1 MSDDTPISHLAQGH
15 DRPAALL
22 RLSTAI
28 AAADTE
34 TEVCR
39 AVVEGLHDEALGYDF
54 VAVLLVDAASG
65 DRVLV
70 ASRGWAEAPE
80 GLRVAPGEG
89 LSERPL
95 LDGRRHYTPRV
106 TDDTRY
112 LPTRNVGSEVDL
124 PLLINDELIGV
135 LVVESNRPE
144 AFGSVDFEIL
154 EAAAHQAGI
163 ALGRVRL
170 LADAQRRASEEEAL
184 RATMADLSS
193 RLELSQLLRALL
205 DRAVDLLGVSHG
217 ELAIYEPAS
226 EELVIAASHVLAGG
240 DHGGGAGEDTSG
252 TRMKLGE
259 GAMGVAAVRGEPLLI
274 RDYRE
279 WQGRSSQYADVAFTA
294 VMVAPLA
301 IAGRLVGAIAFM
313 DANPDREFGQDDLRL
328 VEMFAPQA
336 AVAID
341 NARLLTAERRR
352 AEEQQALLETMK
364 DLSGEL
370 ELSRVLQG
378 VLERAVGLL
387 HVTGA
392 ELATWDAGRG
402 LLEIVA
408 SHSMGTDAVGTRME
422 PGEGAMGRV
431 AETKESL
438 IIPRYQEWASRS
450 TQYTQSTVQ
459 SVMAAPL
466 LIGSRLVGVIA
477 SVHSDPSRE
486 FGPEDLRLLELFAPQ
501 AAIAIENA
509 RLFTQARQ
517 QKQYFAELVR
527 NSPVAIVTLDGDHA
541 VVDCNPAFETL
552 FGYARDEVLGGQLD
566 DLITTPETRIA
577 AISYTEQALQQRPV
591 KTITQRRRKDGT
603 MVDVEVLGVPV
614 VVDGEPIGLMALY
627 HDITELLEAR
637 EAAEEANRAKSNFL
651 ASMSHE
657 LRTPLNAIIGYSEML
672 EEETTEAGHEVYVP
686 DLEKIESAGKHL
698 LALINEILD
707 LSKIEA
713 GKMELYLETA
723 TVEEIVRE
731 VVTTIR
737 PLAEKN
743 GNELR
748 VEVAAGLG
756 EIVTDVLKTRQIL
769 LNLLSNACKF
779 TDNGTVGLAARR
791 AAEGEPDVVT
801 FEVSDTGIGM
811 TPEQLGRLFEA
822 FSQAEASTTRKFGG
836 TGLGLVISRKFARM
850 MGGDVEVESTA
861 GEGSLF
867 RVVLPGRAVETVLEV
882 PETAQELRE
891 ALEEGTGSGEAG
903 TVLIIDD
910 DPEVHELLRRSLVR
924 EGYRVEGA
932 GDGKTGLELGRSLE
946 PDCIIL
952 DVRMPG
958 MDGWGVL
965 AALKDDAELARV
977 PVVILSMLDD
987 RRLGY
992 ALGAA
997 DYLTKPV
1004 DNDALLRTLARFGTS
1019 PDAPVLIVDDEEDM
1033 RGLLGRTLRK
1043 NGWSVLEAGNGRAA
1057 IDILESDG
1065 DATPQLI
1072 FLDLMMPEMDG
1083 FETAAR
1089 LRDDPRWARIPVVV
1103 LTALDLTD
1111 EQRRRLGGSVDLV
1124 VSKGG
1129 ENLEALLP
1137 ELRRLLRDRSRTP
1150 RMPSV
1155 P

>member
-1 MSDDTPISHLAQGH
+1 MADEGRPAELAAGH

-22 RLSTAI
+22 RLSTGI
-28 AAADTE
+28 AAADSE
-34 TEVCR
+34 TAVCQ

-54 VAVLLVDAASG
+54 VAVLLVDDATG
-65 DRVLV
+65 DRVLM
-70 ASRGWAEAPE
+70 ASRGWAEAPD
-80 GLRVAPGEG
+80 GLRVAPGQG
-89 LSERPL
+89 LSELPL
-95 LDGRRHYTPRV
+95 LDGRLHYTPRV

-124 PLLINDELIGV
+124 PLLINDELVGV
-135 LVVESNRPE
+135 LVVESNRTDAFE
-144 AFGSVDFEIL
+144 AVDFEIL

-170 LADAQRRASEEEAL
+170 IAAVERRASEEEAL

-205 DRAVDLLGVSHG
+205 DRAVELLGVSHG
-217 ELAIYEPAS
+217 ELAIYEPGS
-226 EELVIAASHVLAGG
+226 EELVVAASRVKT
-240 DHGGGAGEDTSG
+240 GAGDTSG

-259 GAMGVAAVRGEPLLI
+259 GAMGVAAVQGEPLLI
-274 RDYRE
+274 RDYTS
-279 WQGRSSQYADVAFTA
+279 WANRSEQYEEVDFKA

-313 DANPDREFGQDDLRL
+313 DANPNREFGDDDLRL

-352 AEEQQALLETMK
+352 TEEQHALLETMK

-378 VLERAVGLL
+378 VLQRAVGLL

-392 ELATWDAGRG
+392 ELATWDAERG
-402 LLEIVA
+402 ELEIVA
-408 SHSMGTDAVGTRME
+408 SHNMGTDAVGTRME
-422 PGEGAMGRV
+422 LGEGAMGRV

-438 IIPRYQEWASRS
+438 MIPRYQEWASRS
-450 TQYTQSTVQ
+450 AQYTQSTVQ

-466 LIGSRLVGVIA
+466 LIGNRLVGVIA
-477 SVHSDPSRE
+477 SVHSDPTRE

-527 NSPVAIVTLDGDHA
+527 NSPVAIVTLDAAHA
-541 VVDCNPAFETL
+541 VVDCNPAFENL
-552 FGYARDEVLGGQLD
+552 FGYTRDEVLGRNLD

-591 KTITQRRRKDGT
+591 KTMTQRRRKDGT
-603 MVDVEVLGVPV
+603 LVDVEVLGVPV

-637 EAAEEANRAKSNFL
+637 EAAEAANQAKSQFL

-672 EEETTEAGHEVYVP
+672 EEETAEAGHDVYVP

-713 GKMELYLETA
+713 GKMELYLET
-723 TVEEIVRE
+723 TPVDGILGD

-743 GNELR
+743 GNEL
-748 VEVAAGLG
+748 VVDTTDELG
-756 EIVTDVLKTRQIL
+756 EIVTDVVKTRQIL
-769 LNLLSNACKF
+769 LNLLANACKF
-779 TDNGTVGLAARR
+779 TENGTVGLTARR
-791 AAEGEPDVVT
+791 SAAENDGPDVLT
-801 FEVSDTGIGM
+801 LEVRDTGIGM
-811 TPEQLGRLFEA
+811 RPDQLERLFQA
-822 FSQAEASTTRKFGG
+822 FSQADASTTRKFGG

-850 MGGDVEVESTA
+850 MGGDIDVESTA
-861 GEGSLF
+861 GEGSTF
-867 RVVLPGRAVETVLEV
+867 RVTLPARAVARAPSAAESGD
-882 PETAQELRE
+882 ALRD
-891 ALEEGTGSGEAG
+891 ALEEGAGSGEAG

-932 GDGKTGLELGRSLE
+932 PDGASGLELGRRLE

-958 MDGWGVL
+958 MDGWSVL
-965 AALKDDAELARV
+965 AALKEDDAMAEV

-987 RRLGY
+987 RRLGF

-997 DYLTKPV
+997 EYLTKPIEAE
-1004 DNDALLRTLARFGTS
+1004 ALLATLARFTS
-1019 PDAPVLIVDDEEDM
+1019 SNDAPVLVVDDEEDM
-1033 RGLLGRTLRK
+1033 RSLLGRTLRK
-1043 NGWSVLEAGNGRAA
+1043 HGWFVLEAANGRAA
-1057 IDILESDG
+1057 IEILEDDG
-1065 DATPQLI
+1065 TKVPQLI

-1089 LRDDPRWARIPVVV
+1089 LRTDARWSQIPVVV
-1103 LTALDLTD
+1103 LTALDLD
-1111 EQRRRLGGSVDLV
+1111 EEQRQQLGGSVDMV

-1129 ENLEALLP
+1129 ESLEDLLP
-1137 ELRRLLRDRSRTP
+1137 EVRRLLGDRRTAT
-1150 RMPSV
+1150 
-1155 P
+1155 